1 MNDLRPIYFAV
12 RVKSDLAWARLHSL
26 TRCETIRKYKE
37 GTVSDYF
44 NIDRNN
50 TKDFNILC

>member
-12 RVKSDLAWARLHSL
+12 RVESDLAWVRLHSL

-37 GTVSDYF
+37 GTVSDF

>member
-12 RVKSDLAWARLHSL
+12 RIESDPARVRLHSL

-37 GTVSDYF
+37 GTVSDF
-44 NIDRNN
+44 KIDRN
-50 TKDFNILC
+50 FNILC